1 MQVTIHTDGGALGNP
16 GPSAI
21 GVVIETP
28 DTKKTYAEDIG
39 EGTNNEAEYK
49 ALIFALKKTKSLMG
63 GEKAKKSRLTCFADS
78 ELMVKQLNHQYQ
90 IKNERIAK
98 LFIEV
103 WNLMLEYD
111 KVEFVHVLRERNQEA
126 DGLVKSIF
134 AKRKQSSFI

>member
-1 MQVTIHTDGGALGNP
+1 MEVKIHTDGGALGNP

-21 GVVIETP
+21 GIVIELP

-49 ALIFALKKTKSLMG
+49 ALIFALKKTKTLLSG
-63 GEKAKKSRLTCFADS
+63 AKAKQSNLTCFADS

-90 IKNERIAK
+90 IKNDRIAK

-103 WNLMLEYD
+103 WNLILEYK
-111 KVEFVHVLRERNQEA
+111 KVEFIHVMREKNQEA
-126 DGLVKSIF
+126 DSLVKSIF
-134 AKRKQSSFI
+134 AKRNQRSFI